1 MDGRAVVSYLV
12 AGVFGLAVLLKIGL
26 PLSAA
31 RGEAFGPL
39 LANCGPAI
47 GGFVSGNASISWV
60 EPAITCFTG
69 AYGFLVIPG
78 ALGIAYAFFKAAS
91 P

>member
-1 MDGRAVVSYLV
+1 MDGRTVAAYLV
-12 AGVFGLAVLLKIGL
+12 AGVFGLVALLKIGL
-26 PLSAA
+26 PISAA

-39 LANCGPAI
+39 FSNCGPAI
-47 GGFVSGNASISWV
+47 GGFVTGNTSISWV
-60 EPAITCFTG
+60 EPAVTCFTG